1 MHRVLLFAA
10 SLLACALLGGCTS
23 IFLQPDRIA
32 YYPKRPLGTPAE
44 DVWITSSDGTR
55 LHALRMPTPRTPKA
69 TILYLHG
76 NAENLSTHAHLV
88 SWLPAEGYE
97 VLALDYREY
106 GQSGGTR
113 DIDGVHRDAEAAL
126 AWLIARGPART
137 GPIIVYGQSIGGS
150 IAIRLVATSPLR
162 AQVRALISDSAFS
175 SYRRIAREKLGSV
188 WLTWPLQWPLSL
200 LVSDRHAAIDV
211 VASISPI
218 PLLLL
223 HGDEDIVV
231 DVGNAQRLFDAA
243 REPKQLWIV
252 PGGHHIDAS
261 FRLPIRHR
269 LIAYL
274 DQIVAPEAEHA
285 PPASHRRGD
294 APDATLTGGD
304 HR

>member
-1 MHRVLLFAA
+1 MPRILLFVIG
-10 SLLACALLGGCTS
+10 LLACALLGGCTT
-23 IFLQPDRIA
+23 IFLQPDRVA

-44 DVWITSSDGTR
+44 DVWITSGDGTR
-55 LHALRMPTPRTPKA
+55 LHALRMPTPTKPKA

-88 SWLPAEGYE
+88 SWLPAQGYE

-106 GQSGGTR
+106 GQSGGDR
-113 DIDGVHRDAEAAL
+113 DIDGVHQDAEAAL
-126 AWLIARGPART
+126 AWLVARGAEKT

-162 AQVRALISDSAFS
+162 SQVRALVSDSAFS

-200 LVSDRHAAIDV
+200 LMSDRYAAIDA
-211 VASISPI
+211 VAKISPI
-218 PLLLL
+218 PLLII

-231 DVGNAQRLFDAA
+231 DVSHAQRLFDAA

-252 PGGHHIDAS
+252 PGGHHIDAT
-261 FRLPIRHR
+261 FRLPVRER
-269 LIAYL
+269 FLAYL
-274 DQIVAPEAEHA
+274 QPLTAPADL
-285 PPASHRRGD
+285 PADTPH
-294 APDATLTGGD
+294 
-304 HR
+304 